1 MADITDLRDQITELI
16 DALRSEGLDA
26 AAENLVRIRD
36 DVRSTAEELGDA
48 IGEATERLREMSDAS
63 RTLERGT
70 ERLIRTLTGVTDT
83 ADGVVGGLG
92 RMMAEADSFRGAL
105 GKLTEG
111 LGVIAKTVSKTLT
124 PMNVGV
130 ATFQKFAESSLL
142 LSTSLDSATS
152 AFSRTTGTGDKYSQT
167 IVEVERR
174 NRSLGVSATEASAA
188 VGALHTGFTEFLM
201 MGPEHQANLAD
212 TVSEFEKMGIEA
224 GTTTKFLQGA
234 TRNTG
239 MMTREAQRLQKSLMG
254 TAKAFGDDLNQVM
267 SDAADIMPQLAMH
280 GDKLEAV
287 LDDLYVASKRTGMGM
302 SEIISIS
309 EKFDTFESAA
319 DAAGNLN
326 SVLASM
332 GGTTLIDTME
342 ILETTNPAERMQ
354 LFADAIQ
361 QSVGNYD
368 DLDYYQKKAIASATG
383 LTDEQVLL
391 MMNQEQQ
398 TNALDAA
405 MTRAGLSQEEI
416 VELQTQGRDLM
427 TEMKVL
433 AMSFGVAL
441 LPAVE
446 YVKGMI
452 GSLNGFLD
460 RFTQMGVMGDIS
472 KLGVAI
478 GVIASFGLLLHVLR
492 AAFFRGT
499 SPAVVEYTHDALQ
512 TQQLIA
518 SDNMTRSLIAAGMPR
533 ADAARIA
540 GQAADWAAPG
550 TGPTPSAAGGRLAML
565 SKAVS
570 LIGPAMVALGGI
582 KHVINEYKKAGE
594 EENEEKRLKKQVG
607 AGLGGLA
614 GAAGGAKL
622 GMMLGTMV
630 APGVGT
636 LIGGA
641 LGAAIMGG
649 GIGAGLGA
657 KAGSAAAG
665 MMANGGIT
673 AGPSIAGEAGP
684 EAVVPLPNGRMIP
697 VQLNTAAFEPLIK
710 KLDDVA
716 TRITAAV
723 ESGQKILVV
732 SDLEAAGFIR
742 GTRVAI
748 GT

>member
-405 MTRAGLSQEEI
+405 MTRAGISQDEI

-460 RFTQMGVMGDIS
+460 RFTEFGIVGDLS
-472 KLGVAI
+472 KLG
-478 GVIASFGLLLHVLR
+478 IA
-492 AAFFRGT
+492 
-499 SPAVVEYTHDALQ
+499 
-512 TQQLIA
+512 
-518 SDNMTRSLIAAGMPR
+518 IAAIAGIGMFLNIFRMGLARMASGEVSDTGTHARMDRMLQMEMFAPGTPGGPDLDDV
-533 ADAARIA
+533 ADAASAGMGAKLGKVLRVAGPIA
-540 GQAADWAAPG
+540 GIAAAI
-550 TGPTPSAAGGRLAML
+550 TGIGSAMNQISEEESEQEKERKRVGAIAGGAT
-565 SKAVS
+565 
-570 LIGPAMVALGGI
+570 
-582 KHVINEYKKAGE
+582 
-594 EENEEKRLKKQVG
+594 G
-607 AGLGGLA
+607 ALA
-614 GAAGGAKL
+614 GAAAGAAL
-622 GMMLGTMV
+622 GSV
-630 APGVGT
+630 IPGVGT
-636 LIGGA
+636 VVGGV
-641 LGAAIMGG
+641 LGAAFLGG
-649 GIGAGLGA
+649 GLGLGA
-657 KAGSAAAG
+657 GAHYGAKHG
-665 MMANGGIT
+665 MPELQKGGIT